1 MRTRSMSRVISST
14 TINDVAEI
22 GLTVDF
28 EDKPKLRI
36 LDGSVSDY
44 RIVPVTHRFPRGTYV
59 RAVARV
65 SAVCRL
71 R

>member
-14 TINDVAEI
+14 TTNDVAEI
-22 GLTVDF
+22 GLTVDL
-28 EDKPKLRI
+28 EDKPKPRI
-36 LDGSVSDY
+36 PDGSVSDY

-65 SAVCRL
+65 SAVYRL